1 MDLNFKEVQE
11 LLPLFSN
18 ESVLDLLLSED
29 NCFLTVDSDKNIVKK
44 YLCHELNAVKSL
56 NEQIYIIRK
65 NQVYYYYQGY
75 YETIPYNLPDDTYN
89 KIKRSTGNKI
99 MIAFKDKKWL
109 FLSDDENKINEIKKT
124 TDLLGI
130 KIIIY
135 DVKKPV
141 FKYNV
146 EIR

>member
-1 MDLNFKEVQE
+1 MDLNFKEVKE

-18 ESVLDLLLSED
+18 ESVLDLLLAD
-29 NCFLTVDSDKNIVKK
+29 DKYFLTVDSDKNIVKK
-44 YLCHELNAVKSL
+44 YLNSEISNVKNT
-56 NEQIYIIRK
+56 NETIYIIKK
-65 NQVYYYYQGY
+65 NQVYYYYQGS
-75 YETIPYNLPDDTYN
+75 YESIPYNLPTDTLN
-89 KIKRSTGNKI
+89 HIKSSTGNKI
-99 MIAFKDKKWL
+99 MIAYKDKKWV
-109 FLSDDENKINEIKKT
+109 FLSDDDNKINDIKKT

-130 KIIIY
+130 KTMIY